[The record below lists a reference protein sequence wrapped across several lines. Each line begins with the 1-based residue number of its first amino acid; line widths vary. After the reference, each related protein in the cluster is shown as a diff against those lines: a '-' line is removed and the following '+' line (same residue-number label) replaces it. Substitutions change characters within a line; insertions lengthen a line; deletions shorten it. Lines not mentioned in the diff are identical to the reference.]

1 MDRIYGFDRI
11 FGLKEYVAWTDYVAW
26 MEYVFGI
33 ERVICNYW
41 LSFVD
46 EILEV
51 GLKVGIDSFYFSAI
65 LIEWELTMISSSK

>member
-1 MDRIYGFDRI
+1 MNFAEVKLAVI
-11 FGLKEYVAWTDYVAW
+11 FAGYWHINDCP
-26 MEYVFGI
+26 VFGI

-51 GLKVGIDSFYFSAI
+51 GLKVGIDSFCFSAI